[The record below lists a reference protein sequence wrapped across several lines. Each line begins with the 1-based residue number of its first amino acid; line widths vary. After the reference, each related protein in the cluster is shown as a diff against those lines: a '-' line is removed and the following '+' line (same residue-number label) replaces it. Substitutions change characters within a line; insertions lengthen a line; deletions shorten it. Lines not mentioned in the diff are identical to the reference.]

1 MKENKIC
8 LIGGSGRSGT
18 TILSRVFAKHPLIS
32 DVPELRFLI
41 DPDGIIDFY
50 TTFQAWS
57 PYHFDLKLKRLKNL
71 LQSVT
76 YSHPLNKPF
85 FLLQKTGILQ
95 MLPWNIRPRY
105 ANICATGFC
114 PKFPKIVN
122 ELIER
127 LTTFRYSGYW
137 EGMNAIQQKEFF
149 YNSFHEKSELTKIL
163 RDFLQQVIVCIL
175 EYQRVS
181 YYLEKNTWNILWFD
195 KILELIPDSR
205 LVHIYRDP
213 RDVVTSFT
221 RQTWMPSDP
230 LKSAL
235 IYRDIIQHWWD
246 IKVKIPNH
254 TYIEISLESLVNDTE
269 SILRKICTFWDLPWH
284 ESLLSI
290 DLSKSHSGRWKKD
303 LNTQEQNGVQ
313 YLLGRQIETF
323 GYE

>member
-163 RDFLQQVIVCIL
+163 RDFLQQGIVCIL

-181 YYLEKNTWNILWFD
+181 YT
-195 KILELIPDSR
+195 
-205 LVHIYRDP
+205 LVR
-213 RDVVTSFT
+213 
-221 RQTWMPSDP
+221 
-230 LKSAL
+230 
-235 IYRDIIQHWWD
+235 
-246 IKVKIPNH
+246 
-254 TYIEISLESLVNDTE
+254 
-269 SILRKICTFWDLPWH
+269 
-284 ESLLSI
+284 
-290 DLSKSHSGRWKKD
+290 
-303 LNTQEQNGVQ
+303 
-313 YLLGRQIETF
+313 
-323 GYE
+323 